1 MAEVHRPLSIT
12 KFSQLINRNVCEINE
27 ENLQFDIKTNDHFL
41 PFQIASYFMT
51 NLCLVVITTQF
62 QETKQRE
69 NELLRA
75 SRRRDGAST
84 STIAS
89 SRYGKDGCWVEIL
102 KYIEHLIRRFKR
114 RIHRRFNWKYCDSES
129 KRKKTL
135 KHRKRRRRKK
145 KLVYHHHHHHH
156 HHHHYHHHVHCTDP
170 ECQCGKIG
178 QQVSN
183 VHPGSP
189 STSSMAIQRVQS
201 KPVKTAG
208 NTLNVPGQVPNID
221 KQENSNEAG
230 GIPTISIVT
239 GSSCSVRKE
248 PSSSEHGGEMITTA
262 TAAVAINGK
271 SAVADIS
278 AHSFLSAA
286 SLSSAAATAT
296 ASAAAASAIH
306 NVCTCAVEHVEE
318 DIKVD
323 YESECVYEEDAGSES
338 EYTDDEIE
346 EGTQRKE
353 TPFSRF
359 RHMCRNSVDSKWFMY
374 IIMGAIFL
382 NTLSMGIEYHGQ
394 VREVSEHNS
403 FLRRLSFSILR
414 LLRQTQFVIV
424 SCS

>member
-1 MAEVHRPLSIT
+1 MI
-12 KFSQLINRNVCEINE
+12 
-27 ENLQFDIKTNDHFL
+27 NDHFL

-114 RIHRRFNWKYCDSES
+114 KIHRRFNWKYCEGES
-129 KRKKTL
+129 IRKRTL
-135 KHRKRRRRKK
+135 RHRKRRRRKK
-145 KLVYHHHHHHH
+145 KFVYHHHHHHH

-170 ECQCGKIG
+170 GCQCGNIG
-178 QQVSN
+178 QQFSN
-183 VHPGSP
+183 VHPRSVQATP
-189 STSSMAIQRVQS
+189 STSSVDIQRIQS
-201 KPVKTAG
+201 KPVKPTG
-208 NTLNVPGQVPNID
+208 NTLTVPGQVPNID
-221 KQENSNEAG
+221 KQVNSNETG

-239 GSSCSVRKE
+239 GSSCSVKKE
-248 PSSSEHGGEMITTA
+248 PSSSTHGGEMITKA
-262 TAAVAINGK
+262 TAAVAVNGK
-271 SAVADIS
+271 SALADIS
-278 AHSFLSAA
+278 AHTFLSAA

-306 NVCTCAVEHVEE
+306 NVCTCAVEHVKE

-338 EYTDDEIE
+338 EFTDDEVE

-353 TPFSRF
+353 TPCSRF
-359 RHMCRNSVDSKWFMY
+359 RHMCRNSVESKWFMY

-394 VREVSEHNS
+394 VSKCSE
-403 FLRRLSFSILR
+403 
-414 LLRQTQFVIV
+414 
-424 SCS
+424 

>member
-1 MAEVHRPLSIT
+1 MISERKAYYCVDNMDN
-12 KFSQLINRNVCEINE
+12 NR
-27 ENLQFDIKTNDHFL
+27 FL

-75 SRRRDGAST
+75 SRRREGAST

-102 KYIEHLIRRFKR
+102 KYIEHLLRRFKR
-114 RIHRRFNWKYCDSES
+114 KIHRRFNWKYCES
-129 KRKKTL
+129 AEKRKKPSR
-135 KHRKRRRRKK
+135 HRKRRRRKK

-170 ECQCGKIG
+170 GCPCGG
-178 QQVSN
+178 AAQQFP
-183 VHPGSP
+183 VHPGSVEVTP
-189 STSSMAIQRVQS
+189 NASSVDIQRVQTKQV
-201 KPVKTAG
+201 KPVG
-208 NTLNVPGQVPNID
+208 NTLTVPGQVPNID
-221 KQENSNEAG
+221 KQENGAEG
-230 GIPTISIVT
+230 GTIPTISIVT

-248 PSSSEHGGEMITTA
+248 PSSTAHRGEMITTA
-262 TAAVAINGK
+262 TAAVAINGR
-271 SAVADIS
+271 SAVADMA

-306 NVCTCAVEHVEE
+306 NVCACAVEHVEE

-338 EYTDDEIE
+338 ELTDDEVE
-346 EGTQRKE
+346 EGDQRKE
-353 TPFSRF
+353 TPCSRF
-359 RHMCRNSVDSKWFMY
+359 RHVCRNSVESKWFMY

-394 VREVSEHNS
+394 VRQCSKQNG
-403 FLRRLSFSILR
+403 LSLQLS
-414 LLRQTQFVIV
+414 
-424 SCS
+424 